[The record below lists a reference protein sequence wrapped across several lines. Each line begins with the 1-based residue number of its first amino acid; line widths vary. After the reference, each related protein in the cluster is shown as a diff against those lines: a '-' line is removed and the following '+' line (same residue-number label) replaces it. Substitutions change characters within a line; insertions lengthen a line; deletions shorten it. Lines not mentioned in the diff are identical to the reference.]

1 MRTDQGNAVTA
12 GTQDFRNA
20 AHTLPMKS
28 GTVATLPSACTAG
41 ETYFAT
47 DAPAGGNVYGC
58 TATNIWSA
66 QGNLTVKSG
75 GFTVGTRGA
84 ANFVTGAGL
93 MSTISDDGAEIN
105 IQSALDSAVIE
116 TLPGE
121 QSGSALLCAS
131 GSGSASQYR
140 CALNP
145 TLAAYTSGMVLHWK
159 PDVAGAGGPTTLNVD
174 TLGTKPLKMTDGVS
188 DPSLSDISAGK
199 LYNVWYD
206 GGSFRLMATTGTTGG
221 GAVASVFG
229 RTGPVSAQ
237 SGDYSTAQVA
247 ESGNLYFTNARVWS
261 ALGAN
266 GPIAFNG
273 ATGTI
278 ACPTCLTTETVLA
291 AAQEPA
297 HTGDMTNAA
306 GSLATTV
313 GKINGGAIPTDG
325 KPVKTNGSGQLVDAV
340 AGTDY
345 QAPLAAATNA
355 VAGIV
360 TMSTATSSVAVA
372 TDDSRNTN
380 SRAPTGSASGDLS
393 GSYPSPTVAKV
404 NGTSVP
410 TNSSADQVLGTT
422 APGTGGWISVANCPT
437 GMLQYATATHAFS
450 CGAAVLGSAS
460 LDTAGYIPYVTSAGT
475 LGIAKTTSHQLF
487 WDPVNNCIA
496 VGAITCSGYSAH
508 FAGNPALQVDGY
520 IDYGNSGGVR
530 LLGSINFTSSFG
542 IQTGGAWQ
550 AILTSN
556 GFSIGNGFT
565 EARAKLDVVG
575 NTLVSGN
582 VGIGTTFSTG
592 VPAAKLTTMGS
603 GVFYDPTTLGA
614 ELAPSDSSCTGWTLN
629 TGWTCSSGVITHTAG
644 TGTAHYTPAITAG
657 NTYRL
662 VFTTTRTAG
671 SVTPSVGGTA
681 GAAVA
686 TAVTSTFDIATTTT
700 GDLIFTPTTDF
711 AGTINV
717 GSTLSLKPPLAA
729 SVSVARNKLKPISY
743 ADVASVPSPSQGDV
757 IFCGNCKN
765 TITDGV
771 AAGSTYASGGHGAFL
786 GYQET
791 TWIVMIGGG
800 GGGTTRTYPYVWQGA
815 VQSGVTGFAV
825 NLPAASAPTPTNSG
839 GTMPMAALEWP
850 TGQSTYYAWW
860 TWVLP
865 AGYTTNA
872 AISYSIESRCNP
884 GTCDSTHTNIMTLGL
899 GCASGAAL
907 DAPTIANASPVNITN
922 SAAAI
927 RTVTAGT
934 LTPNSGGLPACAAGN
949 RVWVKM
955 LLDTN
960 TNSLTGP
967 FDLMSATFSV
977 QGSM

>member
-1 MRTDQGNAVTA
+1 MA
-12 GTQDFRNA
+12 
-20 AHTLPMKS
+20 
-28 GTVATLPSACTAG
+28 
-41 ETYFAT
+41 
-47 DAPAGGNVYGC
+47 
-58 TATNIWSA
+58 
-66 QGNLTVKSG
+66 
-75 GFTVGTRGA
+75 
-84 ANFVTGAGL
+84 
-93 MSTISDDGAEIN
+93 
-105 IQSALDSAVIE
+105 
-116 TLPGE
+116 
-121 QSGSALLCAS
+121 
-131 GSGSASQYR
+131 
-140 CALNP
+140 
-145 TLAAYTSGMVLHWK
+145 
-159 PDVAGAGGPTTLNVD
+159 
-174 TLGTKPLKMTDGVS
+174 DGVS
-188 DPSLSDISAGK
+188 DPSSSDISAGK

-355 VAGIV
+355 VAGTV

-410 TNSSADQVLGTT
+410 TNSSADQVLVTT
-422 APGTGGWISVANCPT
+422 SSAVAAWTTLSGCAANGQVCT
-437 GMLQYATATHAFS
+437 YNTTTHLWGVKTLAAADMPSTVVF
-450 CGAAVLGSAS
+450 GAAS
-460 LDTAGYIPYVTSAGT
+460 LDTAGYVPYVTSAGT
-475 LGIAKTTSHQLF
+475 LGLDKTVNHQLSWNATSH
-487 WDPVNNCIA
+487 
-496 VGAITCSGYSAH
+496 
-508 FAGNPALQVDGY
+508 ALQVGTTSTAYD
-520 IDYGNSGGVR
+520 
-530 LLGSINFTSSFG
+530 INAAF
-542 IQTGGAWQ
+542 
-550 AILTSN
+550 
-556 GFSIGNGFT
+556 
-565 EARAKLDVVG
+565 VG
-575 NTLVSGN
+575 NFPGGYQGAYTWYQGN
-582 VGIGTTFSTG
+582 LISMNVNTHAVIYITDGQSMFLGKVGINAGTAFITG
-592 VPAAKLTTMGS
+592 APSAQLTTVGS

-629 TGWTCSSGVITHTAG
+629 TGWTCSGGVITHTAG
-644 TGTAHYTPAITAG
+644 TGTAHYTPVITAG
-657 NTYRL
+657 NAYRL

-681 GAAVA
+681 GPSVA
-686 TAVTSTFDIATTTT
+686 TAVTSTFDIATTTM
-700 GDLIFTPTTDF
+700 GDLIFTLTTDF

-717 GSTLSLKPPLAA
+717 GSTLHLKPPLAA
-729 SVSVARNKLKPISY
+729 AVSVARNKLKPISY

-757 IFCGNCKN
+757 IFCENCKN

-786 GYQET
+786 GYQES

-967 FDLMSATFSV
+967 FDLMSATYSV